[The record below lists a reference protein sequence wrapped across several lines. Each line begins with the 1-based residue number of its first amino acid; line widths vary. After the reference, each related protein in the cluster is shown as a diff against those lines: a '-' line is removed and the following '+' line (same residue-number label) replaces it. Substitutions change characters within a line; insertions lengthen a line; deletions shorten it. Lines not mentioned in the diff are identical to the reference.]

1 MLADLATDRAAADAA
16 LDAALRESD
25 ADETEA
31 IVMAQDY
38 ALSRITKNIIHENL
52 IERNRTLSVRAVVG
66 KRIGVATSNELDPAG
81 IRAVARRAC
90 EIARLSPA
98 DDEFPGL
105 PASAPATNPMTFAYD
120 EATAATTADERAA
133 AVAKIVTVMRAN
145 DLTAAGY
152 VSTSSGSVAI
162 ANTKGIRQFF
172 RSTDSAINI
181 KAMGDDSSGYA
192 EGYARRYGDLD
203 ASALAQTA
211 AQKAVAGKSPGSVDP
226 GEYTVILEAPAFREF
241 IGYLSWTGFG
251 AMPFAEGASFMSGH
265 IGERVMGE
273 NVSFTDD
280 FAHPLGDGM
289 PFDFEGVTR
298 TPVALIEK
306 GIARDVVYDSYYA
319 AKLKHANT
327 GHALPAPNTYGPLP
341 LNIVV
346 SPGAKSTAQMI
357 AETKRGLLVSR
368 TWYIRLV
375 DKLQTIITGM
385 TRDGFFLIEDGRI
398 SRGLRNMRFNE
409 SIVGALGRCEL
420 GKDLVRSEN
429 HVVPAC
435 KIEGFHFSSGTTF

>member
-1 MLADLATDRAAADAA
+1 MLVDLAAERAAADAA
-16 LDAALRESD
+16 LDAALRDSD

-38 ALSRITKNIIHENL
+38 ALSRIMHNTIHENL
-52 IERNRTLSVRAVVG
+52 VERNRTLSVRAVVG
-66 KRIGVATSNELDPAG
+66 KRVGVATSNDLDAKG
-81 IRAVARRAC
+81 IRAVVNRAC

-105 PASAPATNPMTFAYD
+105 PTSTPATTPMEFAYD
-120 EATAATTADERAA
+120 EATAAATADERAA
-133 AVAKIVTVMRAN
+133 AVANIVRVMRLHE
-145 DLTAAGY
+145 LTAAGY

-172 RSTDSAINI
+172 RSTDSAINV
-181 KAMGDDSSGYA
+181 KAMGTDSSGYA
-192 EGYARRYGDLD
+192 EGHARRFADLD
-203 ASALAQTA
+203 AAALAATA
-211 AQKAVAGKSPGSVDP
+211 AQKAAAGRAPGGVEP
-226 GEYTVILEAPAFREF
+226 GEYTVILEPPALREF
-241 IGYLSWTGFG
+241 LGYLSWTGFG

-265 IGERVMGE
+265 IGERVMGS
-273 NVSFTDD
+273 NVTITDD

-289 PFDFEGVTR
+289 PFDFEGVSR
-298 TPVALIEK
+298 NPVTLIGE
-306 GIARDVVYDSYYA
+306 GVARDVVYDSYYA
-319 AKLKHANT
+319 AKLKHPNT

-341 LNIVV
+341 LNIVIA
-346 SPGAKSTAQMI
+346 PGERSAADLI

-385 TRDGFFLIEDGRI
+385 TRDGFFLIENGRI
-398 SRGLRNMRFNE
+398 TRGLRNMRFNE
-409 SIVGALGRCEL
+409 SIVGALGRCEFANE
-420 GKDLVRSEN
+420 LVRSEN

-435 KIEGFHFSSGTTF
+435 KIDGFHFSSGTTF

>member
-1 MLADLATDRAAADAA
+1 MRTDLAAERAAADAV
-16 LDAALRESD
+16 LDAALRDST

-38 ALSRITKNIIHENL
+38 ALSRIMGNTIHENL
-52 IERNRTLSVRAVVG
+52 VERNRTLSVRAVVG
-66 KRIGVATSNELDPAG
+66 KRIGVATSNDLDGAG
-81 IRAVARRAC
+81 IRTLVDRAC

-98 DDEFPGL
+98 DQDFPGL
-105 PASAPATNPMTFAYD
+105 PTSGPATSAMEFAYD
-120 EATAATTADERAA
+120 EATAATTAAERAG
-133 AVAKIVTVMRAN
+133 AVAKIVSVMKKN
-145 DLTAAGY
+145 DLDAAGY
-152 VSTSSGSVAI
+152 VSTSAGSVAI
-162 ANTKGIRQFF
+162 ANSKGIRQFF

-181 KAMGDDSSGYA
+181 KAMSADSSGYA
-192 EGYARRYGDLD
+192 EGHARQFGDLD
-203 ASALAQTA
+203 ASALASTA
-211 AQKAVAGKSPGSVDP
+211 AQKAVAGRTPGSVDP
-226 GEYTVILEAPAFREF
+226 GEYTVILEPPALREF
-241 IGYLSWTGFG
+241 LGYLSWTGFG

-265 IGERVMGE
+265 IGERVMGA
-273 NVSFTDD
+273 NVTIADD

-289 PFDFEGVTR
+289 PFDFEGVSR
-298 TPVALIEK
+298 KPVTLVEQ
-306 GIARDVVYDSYYA
+306 GVARDVVYDSYYA

-341 LNIVV
+341 LNVVV
-346 SPGAKSTAQMI
+346 SPGQKSAAQLI

-398 SRGLRNMRFNE
+398 TRGLRNMRFNE

-420 GKDLVRSEN
+420 ANDLVRSEN

-435 KIEGFHFSSGTTF
+435 RIEGFHFSSGTTF